1 MKIQFESSNSSFLF
15 KTQYPIVPIRHIK
28 IYTRAADENHLGR
41 YILIYWDPS
50 VSDVCVK
57 SMLDSG
63 IEPIKMPEWENFAGV
78 YGVVYRFHERA
89 GDYLRY
95 DLQYPVHFTTSM
107 LASFRS
113 CDSFDP
119 VDYNDP
125 DFGGFKALS
134 YERFEHEAN
143 EIVMRDGEELI
154 EKYGCSRMQEI
165 LYTFCKI
172 LNIPRGQDIDY
183 YDAIFNVEG
192 FLLREA
198 EQEHPPFTL
207 HYTREAEMDRS
218 GKVKMVF
225 YEDMD
230 MDDES
235 RLIVIKRAFL
245 MTLHLLHLFAE
256 RCTAYME
263 DEAVGI
269 QTMSLITQ
277 YVYGSDNVYEALHT
291 FSKLLEHLL
300 RNAHPCPAWQVE
312 IPGEQEV
319 YAILEL
325 IKNIKNAS
333 IKSKDDLLYILRGKG
348 NKSMKNDA
356 QQEQQRDHLTDLR
369 NMMRGKKLS
378 AAAKKK
384 IEAEFIRMSRIG
396 PTNLEYDSL
405 YNWTEKV
412 LSLPWGKLKAS
423 KSKVTTTTLSKR
435 LHSTHYG
442 MDDVK
447 SLIVDHLGIQ
457 LRRARLKIDME
468 DVSPVLCL
476 VGPPGVGKSTIA
488 KSIASALNRPFER
501 ISLGG
506 LKDVHDLKG
515 HRKTYLGAVHG
526 AIAERM
532 ISAQYDDPVIL
543 LDEIDKISNLN
554 KSVCGTLLDILDP
567 AQNKGFRDAFM
578 DLEYDLSKVLFIA
591 TANSDD
597 MDPALINR
605 MKLVRVEGYSLDE
618 KLNIAKNW
626 LIPKQM
632 HDNAVTKDNFTMNDD
647 IILHLISDYTFE
659 AGVRELQRCISTIL
673 IKIALQL
680 EPKKN
685 ADNTYVITKDIVKDY
700 LGSAPYSH
708 MHRRYRGE
716 PAVGV
721 TNGLAYMS
729 VGGTVLSVQST
740 TVKGKGHLHITGN
753 LGKVMHETAK
763 VAHAVALNYISVH
776 KLKAEADKQDIY
788 VHYPSAIRKD
798 GPSAGIATCL
808 VLISSLTGKKLRRDF
823 AVTGEIELTGDA
835 LRIGG
840 LKEKVQAA
848 ITAQLS
854 SVFLP
859 RENQSDVADLPKSM
873 TENIEIKYM
882 DSIEDI
888 AQYALDVS

>member
-1 MKIQFESSNSSFLF
+1 MKIKFESSNSSFLF
-15 KTQYPIVPIRHIK
+15 KTQYPIVPIRRIK
-28 IYTRAADENHLGR
+28 IYNRAGDDNYIGR
-41 YILIYWDPS
+41 YILIYWDPTI
-50 VSDVCVK
+50 SDACFK
-57 SMLDSG
+57 SMLDYG
-63 IEPIKMPEWENFAGV
+63 IDPIKIENFAKV
-78 YGVVYRFHERA
+78 YGIVYQFYERA

-95 DLQYPVHFTTSM
+95 DLKYPVHFMTSM
-107 LASFRS
+107 LDSLRK

-119 VDYNDP
+119 LDYQDS
-125 DFGGFKALS
+125 DFEDFKALS
-134 YERFEHEAN
+134 YERFAHETN
-143 EIVMRDGEELI
+143 DIVMRDDKELI
-154 EKYGCSRMQEI
+154 EKYGCARMQEI

-172 LNIPRGQDIDY
+172 LNIPRGKNIDY
-183 YDAIFNVEG
+183 YEAIFNVEG
-192 FLLREA
+192 FLLKEG

-207 HYTREAEMDRS
+207 QYAKEVEMDRS
-218 GKVKMVF
+218 EKVKVVF
-225 YEDMD
+225 YEGMD

-235 RLIVIKRAFL
+235 RLIVVKRAFH

-256 RCTAYME
+256 RCAAYME
-263 DEAVGI
+263 DGEAGI
-269 QTMSLITQ
+269 RTMSLITQ
-277 YVYGSDNVYEALHT
+277 YVYYSDNVYEALHN
-291 FSKLLEHLL
+291 FSELLEHLVYNL
-300 RNAHPCPAWQVE
+300 HPYPAWQTE
-312 IPGEQEV
+312 IAGEHEV
-319 YAILEL
+319 YTILEL
-325 IKNIKNAS
+325 IKNIQNSS
-333 IKSKDDLLYILRGKG
+333 INSKDELLHILKGKSK
-348 NKSMKNDA
+348 KSMKEEG
-356 QQEQQRDHLTDLR
+356 QKEQQKDHLTDLR

-384 IEAEFIRMSRIG
+384 IEGEFIRMNRIG

-405 YNWTEKV
+405 YNWVEKI

-423 KSKVTTTTLSKR
+423 RSKVTTTTLSKR

-442 MDDVK
+442 MDEVK

-506 LKDVHDLKG
+506 LKDIHDLKG

-597 MDPALINR
+597 MDPALVNR
-605 MKLVRVEGYSLDE
+605 MKLVRAEGYSLDE

-632 HDNAVTKDNFTMNDD
+632 RDNAVTKDHFVMNDD
-647 IILHLISDYTFE
+647 IILYLISDYTFE
-659 AGVRELQRCISTIL
+659 AGVRELQRCISTIV

-680 EPKKN
+680 ELKKN
-685 ADNTYVITKDIVKDY
+685 ADNTYIITKDIVKDY

-708 MHRRYRGE
+708 MHRRYHGE

-729 VGGTVLSVQST
+729 VGGSVLSVQST
-740 TVKGKGHLHITGN
+740 TVKGKGNLHITGN

-763 VAHAVALNYISVH
+763 VAHAVALNYISIH
-776 KLKAEADKQDIY
+776 KLTSKFDKQDIY

-823 AVTGEIELTGDA
+823 AVTGEIELTGEA

-859 RENQSDVADLPKSM
+859 RENQSDVADLPKSI

-882 DSIEDI
+882 DRIDDI